1 MFLNQSEYE
10 RARAQLLHL
19 GAHDLGDTRPA
30 CESDDER
37 DAMTK
42 LREADT
48 RDYREK
54 VNRYK
59 ATY

>member
-1 MFLNQSEYE
+1 MSASSASISCCLSGWTAI
-10 RARAQLLHL
+10 R
-19 GAHDLGDTRPA
+19 
-30 CESDDER
+30 
-37 DAMTK
+37 K